1 MLGFVVGLEIVKVQ
15 RFGFLI
21 VLSSLSVHCTPG
33 LDGLSDHYGVGG
45 GTAGS
50 GGQGTSGETSGGG
63 GDVAGS
69 DGGGAAA
76 GGDQGGSS
84 PNAGAGAANEG
95 GTGPAGGSGGG
106 QGEAGSGDAGAG
118 EGGSGPTK
126 TCVDGCAIMYVP
138 FVTGGSGQFFT
149 INLDFMNGVDLSTAI
164 VSARLR
170 TLQGTSQLIQLYAT
184 ALPDFNFHGTAKTS
198 LASLANGG
206 TLTMDLTNTGSSW
219 DNTKVRSFGFLIDG
233 TIAETVQILVEE
245 VTITNSPTVG
255 PWLFTKQADVNESSM
270 VDPTFYTPNIF
281 FANPYQQVPGAK
293 GIWMKPSP

>member
-1 MLGFVVGLEIVKVQ
+1 MKVQ
-15 RFGFLI
+15 RLGFL
-21 VLSSLSVHCTPG
+21 VLLGSLSLHCTPG

-45 GTAGS
+45 GAAGS
-50 GGQGTSGETSGGG
+50 GGRGSSGETSGGG
-63 GDVAGS
+63 DVAGS
-69 DGGGAAA
+69 NGGGAAA

-84 PNAGAGAANEG
+84 PNGGVSGANDG
-95 GTGPAGGSGGG
+95 GTGPAGGSGGL

-118 EGGSGPTK
+118 EGGSGPTQ
-126 TCVDGCAIMYVP
+126 TCVDGCAIMYIP
-138 FVTGGSGQFFT
+138 FAAAGSGQFFT
-149 INLDFMNGVDLSTAI
+149 INLDFTNGVDLSTAI

-184 ALPDFNFHGTAKTS
+184 ALPGFNFHGTAQTS

-245 VTITNSPTVG
+245 VTITNSTAVG
-255 PWLFTKQADVNESSM
+255 PWLFTKQADVNESAM
-270 VDPTFYTPNIF
+270 VDPNFYTPNIL
-281 FANPYQQVPGAK
+281 FANPYNQVPGAK
-293 GIWMKPSP
+293 GIWMMPSP